1 MRSPVNVDNMFS
13 RSAMMPAGFRC
24 ARKRVLLVGG
34 VVELVYVVVAVL
46 IRHET
51 GYEARNVG
59 GV

>member
-1 MRSPVNVDNMFS
+1 
-13 RSAMMPAGFRC
+13 MMPAGFRC